1 MSRVK
6 LYVDTRENE
15 ILNKLEIEEREVT
28 QLENGDF
35 LIKVD
40 EEPFIVIERKSTKDL
55 AQSVKDGRYKEQKLR
70 LLSLKRNNP
79 KLKIMYIIE
88 GFFSFDN
95 NFNVQNIKGDVLQG
109 CVINSMIRDN
119 VFIIFTR
126 NVEDTCNCVKA
137 IFKRVS
143 SDPIKYTSDLDM
155 SASIDRSSYTDSLIK
170 TKKKDN
176 IDKNACLLGQ
186 LAMIPG
192 ISTKKAQN
200 IIEHMNINSINGL
213 CKMFDGTDNDVKTLT
228 KVPGI
233 GKQLAIAILS
243 YMCDTKDYN

>member
-88 GFFSFDN
+88 GFFSFD
-95 NFNVQNIKGDVLQG
+95 
-109 CVINSMIRDN
+109 
-119 VFIIFTR
+119 
-126 NVEDTCNCVKA
+126 
-137 IFKRVS
+137 
-143 SDPIKYTSDLDM
+143 
-155 SASIDRSSYTDSLIK
+155 
-170 TKKKDN
+170 
-176 IDKNACLLGQ
+176 KN
-186 LAMIPG
+186 
-192 ISTKKAQN
+192 
-200 IIEHMNINSINGL
+200 
-213 CKMFDGTDNDVKTLT
+213 
-228 KVPGI
+228 
-233 GKQLAIAILS
+233 
-243 YMCDTKDYN
+243 Y